1 MVCCWRKL
9 INKKKADVLRRVST
23 WKRTKIGLS
32 SDDLFRK
39 TSRPTKKLVSRH
51 YAAALPVTIDPN
63 LIVKKRWS
71 TTLVTVELS
80 PRPIIPR
87 YYLYISG

>member
-9 INKKKADVLRRVST
+9 INKKKAGVLRRVST

-32 SDDLFRK
+32 PDDLFRK